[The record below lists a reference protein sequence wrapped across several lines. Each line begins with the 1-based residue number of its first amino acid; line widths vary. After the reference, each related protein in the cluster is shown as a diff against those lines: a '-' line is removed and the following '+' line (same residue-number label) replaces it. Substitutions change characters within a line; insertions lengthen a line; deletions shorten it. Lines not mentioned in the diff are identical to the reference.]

1 MSKVVSPYGLAHA
14 AAAPAVYGGYAGY
27 GHGGY
32 AGYAGYGHGLGKV
45 TFILPMQQPNGNVL
59 IILLIFNFL

>member
-27 GHGGY
+27 GHG
-32 AGYAGYGHGLGKV
+32 GYAGYGHGLGKV